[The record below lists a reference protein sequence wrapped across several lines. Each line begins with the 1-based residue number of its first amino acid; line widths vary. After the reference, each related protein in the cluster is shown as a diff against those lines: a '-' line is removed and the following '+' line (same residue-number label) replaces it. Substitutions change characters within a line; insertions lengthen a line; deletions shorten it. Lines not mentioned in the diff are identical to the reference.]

1 MHTDEYEISMSR
13 EINWCQKIID
23 KLLKNLQRR
32 EEEHGM
38 STEAFRQAFEQNQ
51 FAERSAD
58 FQDWYR
64 DYQELQIMRKRL
76 NDNREALRIAKQM

>member
-13 EINWCQKIID
+13 EINWCQKIVD

-38 STEAFRQAFEQNQ
+38 STEAFRQAFEQNK
-51 FAERSAD
+51 FPEPNAD

-76 NDNREALRIAKQM
+76 DDNREALRIAKQM